1 MRSQI
6 LNQATVRASSKLE
19 VYMNL
24 KKVDRNVLLAICDA
38 EILGRTLCEGKIVF
52 HVKEDFYKGAKVN
65 VEEAVSMIENST
77 IVNMVGKNVVK
88 KAVQRGYVHPEAVL
102 NIEGVPHAQIVKI

>member
-6 LNQATVRASSKLE
+6 LNQAVVRASSKLE

-24 KKVDRNVLLAICDA
+24 KKVGRNVLLAICDA

-52 HVKEDFYKGAKVN
+52 HVKEDFYKGARVN
-65 VEEAVSMIENST
+65 VEEAISMIENST

-88 KAVQRGYVHPEAVL
+88 KAIQRGYVHPEAVL
-102 NIEGVPHAQIVKI
+102 NIEGVPHAQIV

>member
-24 KKVDRNVLLAICDA
+24 KKVGRNVLLAICDA

-77 IVNMVGKNVVK
+77 VVNMVGKNVVK
-88 KAVQRGYVHPEAVL
+88 KAIQRGYVHPEAVL
-102 NIEGVPHAQIVKI
+102 KIEGVPHAQIVKI